1 MKFSLLILL
10 LMAACSTTNK
20 PQPSKSTSTEVTKV
34 KKEAFSKEKTLTSN
48 EVQDF
53 YSAPV
58 KSQNPALQDETLDRF
73 SIDEID
79 ALTSSNDPM
88 LEITLRCA
96 KKDFNNAFAA
106 ASKAFNRYQ
115 KIPAYWNAIA
125 NCHLQQG
132 SSRKALLFYNK
143 ALEVGP
149 NYVPA
154 LNNIGVLFSRQGDDQ
169 KALVAF
175 DKANKQSRF
184 AKTPR
189 YNLARL
195 YLTYSMADSALPI
208 FQGLLN
214 ESPKDVDL
222 INAVANC
229 HFMLS
234 DYSQAIS
241 YFGRLPPQLLS
252 RADVGL
258 NYAASLQKSGRGDEA
273 QKILAGVKAPQ
284 TREFKEYYSAVAA
297 QLGVQ

>member
-1 MKFSLLILL
+1 MKFSLLFLVIL
-10 LMAACSTTNK
+10 ASCSTSQK
-20 PQPSKSTSTEVTKV
+20 QASKSTSQEVTNV
-34 KKEAFSKEKTLTSN
+34 KKDAFQKEKTLSSN

-53 YSAPV
+53 YSLPV
-58 KSQNPALQDETLDRF
+58 KSQNPALQDETLDRYT
-73 SIDEID
+73 IDEID
-79 ALTSSNDPM
+79 ALSSTNDPM
-88 LEITLRCA
+88 FEISLRCA
-96 KKDFNNAFAA
+96 KKDFENAFGA

-143 ALEVGP
+143 ALEVSP

-154 LNNIGVLFSRQGDDQ
+154 LNNIGVLFARQGDDQ

-175 DKANKQSRF
+175 EKANKQARF

-195 YLTYSMADSALPI
+195 YLTYAMADSALPL

-229 HFMLS
+229 YFMIS
-234 DYSQAIS
+234 DYAQAIS
-241 YFGRLPPQLLS
+241 HFNRLPAQLFS

-258 NYAASLQKSGRGDEA
+258 NYAASLHKVGRGDEA
-273 QKILAGVKAPQ
+273 QKIFAGVKAPQ
-284 TREFKEYYSAVAA
+284 TREFKEYYSAVAD